1 MVKNKPPII
10 NIMKIISIN
19 GKVFYLLERLYQNL
33 RKFYHRNYSL
43 FDILFLLLYFLEQIF
58 LIYFLFKFSSYVS
71 EIVSIFAIVVITTI
85 SIQKTI
91 LDSKN
96 KEIKEA
102 YTDLSMSYNILLS
115 EYKGLKNLRN
125 KDR

>member
-19 GKVFYLLERLYQNL
+19 GKVFYLLERLYQNS